1 MQRII
6 FKAILAITIMVA
18 SLMAHAETNS
28 PVGYWKT
35 IDDVTGKPKAI
46 LHIQLSEQNK
56 LFGRIIKIF
65 PSPGKDQ
72 NEVCTACEGYRH
84 NQRIV
89 GMVILENLQQN
100 EEAPLQWTDGTIL
113 DPLNGKTYRSTITL
127 SDDGMKLRVRGY
139 IGIPLFGR
147 SQTWVR
153 VLNPRSESISQ

>member
-1 MQRII
+1 MQR
-6 FKAILAITIMVA
+6 FFRMMLAIAMTVSTLVA
-18 SLMAHAETNS
+18 YADTNS

-35 IDDVTGKPKAI
+35 IDDVTGQPKAI
-46 LHIQLSEQNK
+46 LHIELSQQNR

-89 GMVILENLQQN
+89 GMVVLENLKQN
-100 EEAPLQWTDGTIL
+100 EETPKQWSEGTIL

-147 SQTWVR
+147 SQTWLR
-153 VLNPRSESISQ
+153 VMNPRSESIAQ